1 MSQENVEIV
10 RELHEEMKALN
21 LAVQGDDPLV
31 FRELIEQVYSPDVE
45 VTWSATNPEA
55 RTYRGH
61 EGVMKAFSEWME
73 SFEEYYIE
81 AADFID
87 AGDHVVVPTH
97 QWGKGRTSG
106 TPVDLESTVV
116 YALKEGKIVVF
127 REYDT
132 LEEALEAVGLSAQDA
147 HADPS

>member
-10 RELHEEMKALN
+10 REMHEEMKGLN

-31 FRELIEQVYSPDVE
+31 FRELIEQVYSPDVV
-45 VTWSATNPEA
+45 VTWSATNLEA

-81 AADFID
+81 AAEYID
-87 AGDHVVVPTH
+87 AGDRVVVPTH

-106 TPVDLESTVV
+106 ISVDLEITTV
-116 YALKEGKIVVF
+116 YALKEAKIVMLS
-127 REYDT
+127 EYDT
-132 LEEALEAVGLSAQDA
+132 LEQALEAVELLE
-147 HADPS
+147 